1 MEDEYEAEKFMD
13 YLRMKVEKSEICKL
27 CLLLIRLQKKYKNP
41 APGIL
46 GLKSR
51 SEIFEIIV
59 KARKVQKRHM
69 FKP

>member
-41 APGIL
+41 APGTS